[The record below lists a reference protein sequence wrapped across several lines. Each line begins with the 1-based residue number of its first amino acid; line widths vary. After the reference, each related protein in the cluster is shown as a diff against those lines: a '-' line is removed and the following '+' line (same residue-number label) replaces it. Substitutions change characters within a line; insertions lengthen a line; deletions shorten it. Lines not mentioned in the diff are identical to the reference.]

1 MNLGRHNSCPPRGR
15 HLAKR
20 HTLLSHDTANIKPTW
35 SLAKSVTH
43 LCIMNHWNR
52 FAWPMEFPGNMRKK
66 KSTPV
71 KKSHYPLKYVPK
83 QLYFR
88 LMIDVYASNLTF
100 IFLEP

>member
-1 MNLGRHNSCPPRGR
+1 MNISF
-15 HLAKR
+15 A
-20 HTLLSHDTANIKPTW
+20 I
-35 SLAKSVTH
+35 
-43 LCIMNHWNR
+43 R
-52 FAWPMEFPGNMRKK
+52 FKTMYKVKKLIDMRKK
-66 KSTPV
+66 KNTPV

>member
-1 MNLGRHNSCPPRGR
+1 MY
-15 HLAKR
+15 KFK
-20 HTLLSHDTANIKPTW
+20 KP
-35 SLAKSVTH
+35 
-43 LCIMNHWNR
+43 ID
-52 FAWPMEFPGNMRKK
+52 MRKK

-100 IFLEP
+100 IFLEPWKTHAGFFFQFGDGYICISADKVSKNSCMYNLATPG